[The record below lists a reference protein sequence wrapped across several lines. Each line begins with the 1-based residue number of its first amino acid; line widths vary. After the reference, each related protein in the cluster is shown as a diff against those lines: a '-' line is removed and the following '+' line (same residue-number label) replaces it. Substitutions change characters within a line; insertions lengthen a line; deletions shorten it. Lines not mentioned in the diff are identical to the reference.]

1 MPQPEDHWICD
12 LIKGADPVFTT
23 LFTAEMLLKWWGLG
37 LWQYQHSYF
46 RDAWNWL
53 DFVIVVE
60 GLFSTFTAGTGVN
73 FQGLRTF
80 RVLRPLRTITHLEG
94 ACVGWV
100 ACVRWRVA
108 GPYACPYSQ
117 RLLCTAPPPSLG
129 SSQAC
134 VWSSTRCFFRCRFW
148 SIRCWCACSTS

>member
-1 MPQPEDHWICD
+1 MITA
-12 LIKGADPVFTT
+12 ADPVFTA

-37 LWQYQHSYF
+37 LCKYSHSYF

-94 ACVGWV
+94 AC
-100 ACVRWRVA
+100 ACAAPVA
-108 GPYACPYSQ
+108 GCPGGDGVAGVPCS
-117 RLLCTAPPPSLG
+117 RGVC
-129 SSQAC
+129 C
-134 VWSSTRCFFRCRFW
+134 V
-148 SIRCWCACSTS
+148 